1 MRGFRA
7 GGTTEYRTD
16 RARSRDGE
24 DMEWVFREANAE
36 VLRNRDTTAR

>member
-16 RARSRDGE
+16 RDRSRDGE
-24 DMEWVFREANAE
+24 EIEGGFKLANVAVLIKRE
-36 VLRNRDTTAR
+36 TTAR

>member
-16 RARSRDGE
+16 TATSRDGDE
-24 DMEWVFREANAE
+24 MEGGFRWANKR
-36 VLRNRDTTAR
+36 VLRNRETTAR